1 MTITG
6 ALIPFLFTIFVW
18 WFSTGFILW
27 LDRLAPKYFKWIMA
41 CSTLV
46 LLSAFWGL
54 YISGQTSSTASA
66 YCAFTCALLIWA
78 WQEIAFLLGYVTG
91 SRRTPCPEGARG
103 WQRARYAFE
112 ALNHHELALLL
123 LFIGVMVC
131 SFNSQNMTGFWTFVI
146 LWLMRQSAKL
156 NIFFGVLNL
165 NENFLPKHLKY
176 LQTYFRRRSMN
187 YLMPISIITSCLIVI
202 PLWSDALIDGPQSF
216 DMVSKTILATLLSLA
231 IVEHLF
237 LVLPVQI
244 EFLWKWGFRQE
255 G

>member
-1 MTITG
+1 MKA

-27 LDRLAPKYFKWIMA
+27 LDRLSPKHFKKIMA
-41 CSTLV
+41 SSTLV
-46 LLSAFWGL
+46 LIAAFFGL
-54 YISGQTSSTASA
+54 YVSGQSSNVASA
-66 YCAFTCALLIWA
+66 DCAFSCALLIWA

-91 SRRTPCPEGARG
+91 SRRSPCPEGAKG
-103 WQRARYAFE
+103 WKRARYAFE
-112 ALNHHELALLL
+112 ALNHHELALLI
-123 LFIGVMVC
+123 LFMGVLAF
-131 SFNSQNMTGFWTFVI
+131 SFNSQNLTGVWTFMI

-165 NENFLPKHLKY
+165 NENFLPTHLKY

-187 YLMPISIITSCLIVI
+187 YLMPISIIGSCLIVV
-202 PLWSDALIDGPQSF
+202 PLWSGAFVEGAESF
-216 DMVSKTILATLLSLA
+216 DVASKVILATLLSLA
-231 IVEHLF
+231 IIEHLF
-237 LVLPVQI
+237 LVLPIQI